1 MSGHDIDIRQPIK
14 MLMQAGRAL
23 EIPSATTSTA
33 RNDLDPDFT
42 GYVTYGAFLPYASS
56 HINLGGQ
63 SASDEDD
70 DGAHMQEVQSAYDL
84 FTLNGPGPISIAHL
98 RRVARQLKETV
109 TDEQLASMV
118 KVANGRTSEKNGW
131 QAGVTLGEFEKVM
144 AEAGVW
150 KR

>member
-1 MSGHDIDIRQPIK
+1 
-14 MLMQAGRAL
+14 MLILLNRAL
-23 EIPSATTSTA
+23 EIPPTATPAA

-42 GYVTYGAFLPYASS
+42 GYVPYGKFLPYASS

-63 SASDEDD
+63 SPSAEED

-98 RRVARQLKETV
+98 RRVARQLKENV
-109 TDEQLASMV
+109 TDEQLANMV

-144 AEAGVW
+144 DEAGVW
-150 KR
+150 RR